1 LLGSAVDSAEE
12 SKMAEK
18 AQERRGYVLAVD
30 DSQSIVS
37 LIRQILMRAGFE
49 VQGAASGREALHH
62 VESRR
67 PDLVLLDVGLPDLS
81 GFDVCATLKGNRRMA
96 SIPVIFLTGNAD
108 TASVIRGFAVGGV
121 DYVTKPFRSEELV
134 ARVRTHVQLHLLR
147 AILPICSFCSK
158 IRNSAGEW
166 ERLESYMHR
175 QTGSQLSHGVCPD
188 CYEGVMDERRP
199 R

>member
-1 LLGSAVDSAEE
+1 
-12 SKMAEK
+12 MAEK
-18 AQERRGYVLAVD
+18 AQERRAYVLAVD
-30 DSQSIVS
+30 DSESIVF
-37 LIRQILMRAGFE
+37 LIREMLTRAGFE
-49 VQGAASGREALHH
+49 VEGAASGGEALRK

-67 PDLVLLDVGLPDLS
+67 PDLILLDVGLPDLS
-81 GFDVCATLKGNRRMA
+81 GFDVCARLKESRWTA
-96 SIPVIFLTGNAD
+96 AIPIIFLTGNAD
-108 TASVIRGFAVGGV
+108 TDSVVRGFAVGGV
-121 DYVTKPFRSEELV
+121 DYVTKPFRAEELV

-147 AILPICSFCSK
+147 AILPICSYCSK

-188 CYEGVMDERRP
+188 CYEEVKDGRHP